1 MKLSEI
7 RLLIAGLAVLG
18 ITACSEP
25 ISEDKI
31 GADILLGIDDRI
43 EIYPYGGEIDIPFHS
58 SGTIYFKT
66 EDDSSGK
73 DIRWLELPDSLSSG
87 ASMLHIAAERNEA
100 TLRSGKLYA
109 GNTLGG
115 DEVCISIVQDV
126 AKYDFEDI
134 DSLIS
139 PAAQTVTIDCESNVN
154 YIVEIVSEDV
164 QILPEYGDNVCFTRN
179 DKQFRFSLPIGLQ
192 NQKRKME
199 ISAKSLDLLT
209 DEVIETVDE
218 MTIYQEPYVFTFD
231 KADSDM
237 VYKTVETESVDSDGK
252 EVIFHTSG
260 EWFLNYEEDT
270 KEEHAE
276 RWVSV
281 KVNGTE
287 LADSV
292 KQTAVGEIKSKM
304 EVKPNLA
311 DQRRETYIDFI
322 SSGYVIRLTVMQKP
336 VNDAQ

>member
-31 GADILLGIDDRI
+31 GADILLGIGDRI
-43 EIYPYGGEIDIPFHS
+43 EIYPYGGEVDIPFHS

-66 EDDSSGK
+66 EDDSSGE

-87 ASMLHIAAERNEA
+87 ASMLHIAAERNKA

-115 DEVCISIVQDV
+115 DDVCISIVQDV
-126 AKYDFEDI
+126 AKYDFVNI
-134 DSLIS
+134 DSPIS

-154 YIVEIVSEDV
+154 YIVEIVSDV

-179 DKQFRFSLPIGLQ
+179 DKQFRFSLPVGLQ
-192 NQKRKME
+192 NSRREMK

-209 DEVIETVDE
+209 DEVIETVDT
-218 MTIYQEPYVFTFD
+218 MTIYQKPYVFTFD
-231 KADSDM
+231 NAESNKE
-237 VYKTVETESVDSDGK
+237 YKNVEMDSVDSDGQ

-270 KEEHAE
+270 KEDHAE

-281 KVNGTE
+281 KFNGIE

-311 DQRRETYIDFI
+311 DQQRETYIDFI
-322 SSGYVIRLTVMQKP
+322 SSGYMIRLTVMQKP